1 MESHIPT
8 GSKADRIIAAVK
20 ENPQLTA
27 RQLAAS
33 HGCSKQYVHIVLKS
47 VGLTASEPVR
57 VWRADPKKREVVP
70 KLEIPGVLNTVSTT
84 TSGSISELMTAA
96 DLMTRGWKVF
106 FPLFRAHSDLIAQ
119 SPDGSVLKR
128 IEVRGGKRG
137 PKGLTY
143 KRNESDKCEHYAV
156 VVAGDPVIYIPPL

>member
-1 MESHIPT
+1 MNFLRPET
-8 GSKADRIIAAVK
+8 KADKIIAAVK
-20 ENPQLTA
+20 ENPCLTA
-27 RQLAAS
+27 RQLAGS

-57 VWRADPKKREVVP
+57 VWGPDKKKREVVP
-70 KLEIPGVLNTVSTT
+70 KLEIPGVINTVSTS

-119 SPDGSVLKR
+119 SPDGEVLKR
-128 IEVRGGKRG
+128 IEVRSGSRK
-137 PKGLTY
+137 PDGLRYT
-143 KRNESDKCEHYAV
+143 RRPSDRCEHYAV
-156 VVAGDPVIYIPPL
+156 VVAGEPVIYIPPL